1 MGAIYK
7 GWRFLQDRVVGYAAA
22 LMLLGATVLACVE
35 IFRRYI
41 EGQTFHWGQDAVTY
55 FLVAATFL
63 YFGTSQAQ
71 RAHLAVTI
79 VPQWL
84 MSGGRPQL
92 SYAVRAVASL
102 IGILFVAAFVYWGL
116 PAAERSLRLERMT
129 ESMIIPLWPFQY
141 MCLLGMG
148 MMGVTLVFQ
157 FYRDVMR
164 CFGRDPFPWDSDE
177 ELEL

>member
-1 MGAIYK
+1 VI
-7 GWRFLQDRVVGYAAA
+7 GYAAA
-22 LMLLGATVLACVE
+22 AMLLGATILACVE
-35 IFRRYI
+35 IFRRYF

-71 RAHLAVTI
+71 RAHLAVSLL
-79 VPQWL
+79 PQWL
-84 MSGGRPQL
+84 MAGGNVRL
-92 SYAVRAVASL
+92 AYAVRALGSL
-102 IGILFVAAFVYWGL
+102 IGALFVAAFVYWGL
-116 PAAERSLRLERMT
+116 PAAERSLLLERMT

-141 MCLLGMG
+141 LCLIGMG
-148 MMGVTLVFQ
+148 MMGVTLAFQ

-164 CFGRDPFPWDSDE
+164 FFGRDPFAWESDD